1 MAIIAKKYYIS
12 IALAGLIFGGCSSKS
27 YHNEMITDV
36 KQSVNKEFYKEM
48 KEPYTKTLVTE
59 VENKKNYIS
68 IMEDKSLN
76 DVLKEL
82 ELLDN
87 NIYYLKSTDIAI
99 PKSRIQIKSFEDLN
113 GYLNAV
119 VDKEIV
125 VQKSGQIHL
134 IEVLNKSEAKKKAVD
149 YTKFELNGEI
159 SVEELI
165 KLITA
170 STGYGVAIGNYI
182 EDKQKFL
189 NSIITINSTLLKDAL
204 NSLSHSK
211 NVYIDMDYDKE
222 MISISRYKD
231 VVIELNIPLLN
242 LKTSNETTTKETS
255 GESKIENTSNIVLY
269 EELEKM
275 VKNIISSDK
284 VSTYHIDKSTGLIFL
299 KSTKEIEQAVRTVAK
314 SYEMS
319 FAKEAVIEFEKIEII
334 LNKDRTYGISS
345 MSKTVTD
352 PADTSILN
360 GISKSVG
367 TEGSLSYSY
376 QKTGE
381 LLQVL
386 ATANNGIGKMLNYSQ
401 NMIVLKNNIPT
412 VQSISQNTDYVEKI
426 ETTVSESIVTTEAT
440 VGTIKD
446 GTSINALAKISRDK
460 VFLNITPNVK
470 KLIKISEAKVGDSTI
485 QLPEYNDQSYSI
497 SRELRLGETAIVGS
511 MIIHDDAKEYQ
522 GVLPLEGF
530 AIGGSDSKSYVRR
543 EIIYVVTL
551 KSIKGF

>member
-352 PADTSILN
+352 PNSTSILN
-360 GISKSVG
+360 GINKSLA
-367 TEGSLSYSY
+367 EGGELSYSY

>member
-1 MAIIAKKYYIS
+1 MAIMTKKYYIS
-12 IALAGLIFGGCSSKS
+12 IALAGLILGGCSNKS

-36 KQSVNKEFYKEM
+36 KQSVNKEFYEEM

-59 VENKKNYIS
+59 VENKKSYIS

-99 PKSRIQIKSFEDLN
+99 PKSRIQIKSFDDLN

-119 VDKEIV
+119 LDKEIV
-125 VQKSGQIHL
+125 VQKSGPIHL

-149 YTKFELNGEI
+149 YTKFELSGEI

-189 NSIITINSTLLKDAL
+189 NSIITINSSLLKDAL

-211 NVYIDMDYDKE
+211 NVYIDIDYDKE
-222 MISISRYKD
+222 MISVSRYKD

-284 VSTYHIDKSTGLIFL
+284 ISTYHIDKSTGLIFL

-367 TEGSLSYSY
+367 TEGALSYSY

-381 LLQVL
+381 LLEVL

-470 KLIKISEAKVGDSTI
+470 KLIKISEATVGDSTI

-543 EIIYVVTL
+543 EILYVVTL